1 MGVLEHKQALTE
13 RNGKHRRA
21 DASISDM
28 RKVMVALLLVVLPL
42 PVAFAQT
49 PKKIYTY
56 AIQEGF
62 VDSHGALIY
71 YMSVGQGTP
80 LMIIHG
86 GPGASHSYFLPYLLP
101 LMRTNRLVFIDERG
115 SGKSSKLEDAGQY
128 NVTNMVEDIETVRQ
142 ALGLGK
148 ISLLGHSFGGPLV
161 EAYAF
166 KYQRHLSH
174 LILASTFAS
183 TKELNAALSKMK
195 SAMSAKD
202 RERVDSLEAAGLF
215 GQGAIFEHGRY
226 PEEYAKLAWGIG
238 YFPYLYQKHP
248 DPTYDPTDGNK
259 STAWDVY
266 REMWGSHGEFV
277 VDGNLTEV
285 EYVDKLSQIKVPTLI
300 IVGDHDESDP
310 KMSEEMHAK
319 IAGSKLVLLP
329 QSGHMTF
336 VDQPDKFLTAVRE
349 FVAR

>member
-1 MGVLEHKQALTE
+1 
-13 RNGKHRRA
+13 
-21 DASISDM
+21 M
-28 RKVMVALLLVVLPL
+28 RKLTVVFLLFAALQVL
-42 PVAFAQT
+42 AQA

-56 AIQEGF
+56 ATQEGF

-71 YMSVGQGTP
+71 YMSVGQGAP

-86 GPGASHSYFLPYLLP
+86 GPGASHEYFLPYLLP
-101 LMRTNRLVFIDERG
+101 LMRTNRLIFIDERG
-115 SGKSSKLEDAGQY
+115 SGKSSKLEDPSQY
-128 NVTNMVEDIETVRQ
+128 TVGNMVEDIETVRQ

-166 KYQRHLSH
+166 KYQQHLSH

-183 TKELNAALSKMK
+183 TKELNAALGKMK
-195 SAMSAKD
+195 AAMPAKD
-202 RERVDSLEAAGLF
+202 RDRLEALESAGLYDK
-215 GQGAIFEHGRY
+215 GETWERGRY
-226 PEEYAKLAWGIG
+226 PEEYAKLAWGVA
-238 YFPYLYQKHP
+238 YFPFIYKKNP
-248 DPTYDPTDGNK
+248 DPNYDPVSGNTT
-259 STAWDVY
+259 TAWDVY

-285 EYVDKLSQIKVPTLI
+285 EYMDRLHEIKVPTLL

-319 IAGSKLVLLP
+319 IAGSKLVILP
-329 QSGHMTF
+329 ESGHMTF
-336 VDQPDKFLTAVRE
+336 VDQPGKFLGTVAG
-349 FVAR
+349 FVAK